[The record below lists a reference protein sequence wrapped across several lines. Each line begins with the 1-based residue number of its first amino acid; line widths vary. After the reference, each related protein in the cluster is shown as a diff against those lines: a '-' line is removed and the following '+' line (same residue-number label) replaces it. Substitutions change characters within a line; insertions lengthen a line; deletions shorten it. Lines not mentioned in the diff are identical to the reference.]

1 MRPPTALEA
10 PPACAGLASLSL
22 APEDGPCHP
31 HAEARLLCAE
41 ERLLCGYALGWLPTD
56 ADVAASDEPSDEP
69 IRRTHLTSPS
79 DEAGGHGLEHCN
91 TRVGSPFY
99 RAPEQVYCL
108 PPYPTTYSTG
118 VDVWSAGVV
127 LLASMRE
134 APSWWRHSW
143 LAWLA
148 WLAWSPAA
156 GSPGSWPRYALGTLP
171 QSCPGPDGG
180 GRVAVRL
187 CLSGR
192 VCGCHLAGT
201 YFLARTSPLTRVR
214 FPGHRSRRPLPQRTP
229 SRPRCG
235 GTRMT
240 LRPTPGSSTAVAR

>member
-1 MRPPTALEA
+1 MAPRGGEAKLRVRREEATLLIGAEEATGEEAETEAVEGGAEAEAAAAARAESLAPPPTAPVSVRAGGAA
-10 PPACAGLASLSL
+10 PVGWLRR
-22 APEDGPCHP
+22 G
-31 HAEARLLCAE
+31 ARL
-41 ERLLCGYALGWLPTD
+41 G
-56 ADVAASDEPSDEP
+56 AA
-69 IRRTHLTSPS
+69 
-79 DEAGGHGLEHCN
+79 AG
-91 TRVGSPFY
+91 
-99 RAPEQVYCL
+99 
-108 PPYPTTYSTG
+108 
-118 VDVWSAGVV
+118 
-127 LLASMRE
+127 
-134 APSWWRHSW
+134 WRHSW

>member
-1 MRPPTALEA
+1 VAMRSGGCPQTPMSPPLTNPL
-10 PPACAGLASLSL
+10 
-22 APEDGPCHP
+22 
-31 HAEARLLCAE
+31 
-41 ERLLCGYALGWLPTD
+41 TN
-56 ADVAASDEPSDEP
+56 PSDEP
-69 IRRTHLTSPS
+69 IRRTHLTNPS

-171 QSCPGPDGG
+171 QSCPGPDG
-180 GRVAVRL
+180 
-187 CLSGR
+187 
-192 VCGCHLAGT
+192 
-201 YFLARTSPLTRVR
+201 
-214 FPGHRSRRPLPQRTP
+214 RRPCGRASLPERPSLRLPPRRYVLLGANLPFNESAIPRPPFSPAFATTDTQPAKVRRDAHDPSPNPRQLDRRSPMNRACNPTAQRLQ
-229 SRPRCG
+229 R
-235 GTRMT
+235 
-240 LRPTPGSSTAVAR
+240 